1 MDFIEIGRFTSR
13 LEAETIGHA
22 LDQYDIPFIVQ
33 SADIGMFGPGMTGI
47 SPAGAGLLVPRDRVD
62 EVRELLN
69 CLVTDEPPW
78 EDDGDE
84 AGDEDE
90 PAD

>member
-1 MDFIEIGRFTSR
+1 MDFVEIARFGSR

-33 SADIGMFGPGMTGI
+33 SADVGMFGPGMIGT
-47 SPAGAGLLVPRDRVD
+47 SPAGAELLVPRDRVD

-69 CLVTDEPPW
+69 CVVTDGPLGES
-78 EDDGDE
+78 EGE
-84 AGDEDE
+84 EE
-90 PAD
+90 